1 MKQLLLVAAVAFS
14 ITAHAQSDK
23 YANAMKQSLSMF
35 DSAKTVADF
44 ESVAASFQR
53 IGDAEKTQWLP
64 YYWAALALTTE
75 GWKYYPDSRGVT
87 ELKVSDLS
95 GAMTGFASL
104 INALADKAD
113 ALATANED
121 KAEILTIRNMTATQ
135 QMLVDPQSRY
145 MTFGAEAST
154 DLQKAM
160 ALNPNNPRVYYLQG
174 MSLFGTPEQFGGGKA
189 VAKPVFQKAVD
200 LGKAEQAKLLYPH
213 WGLEMSVPMLAA
225 CQ

>member
-1 MKQLLLVAAVAFS
+1 MKQLLLAAALVFS
-14 ITAHAQSDK
+14 IAAHAQSDK
-23 YANAMKQSLSMF
+23 YMDAMKKNLSMY
-35 DSAKTVADF
+35 DSAKKGNDLENLSATF
-44 ESVAASFQR
+44 TR

-64 YYWAALALTTE
+64 YYWAALSLASE
-75 GWKYYPDSRGVT
+75 GWKYYPDEKGVT
-87 ELKVSDLS
+87 ELKVSDLA
-95 GAMTGFASL
+95 GTMTAFAGR
-104 INALADKAD
+104 INALLDKAD

-121 KAEILTIRNMTATQ
+121 KSEIFTVRNMAATQ

-145 MTFGAEAST
+145 MTFGAEAGQ

-160 ALNPNNPRVYYLQG
+160 TLNPNNPRAYYLQA

-200 LGKAEQAKLLYPH
+200 LAKAEQAKPLYPH
-213 WGLEMSVPMLAA
+213 WGLEMSEAMLAA